1 MSVYRDY
8 DHYAGWYTTLGVSQ
22 AVPLTDKIALSLG
35 AQVGYLAADAA
46 NSYAKVGTTEAYK
59 GFHDGLLS
67 ASIAIPLDQHLTVTP
82 ALNYSF
88 PLTSAA
94 RDLIKVNSQ
103 EFLNGDS
110 EGKSDFLY
118 GGVTITLGF

>member
-1 MSVYRDY
+1 
-8 DHYAGWYTTLGVSQ
+8 
-22 AVPLTDKIALSLG
+22 VPLTDKIGLSLG

-67 ASIAIPLDQHLTVTP
+67 ASIAIPLDQYITVTP

-110 EGKSDFLY
+110 EGKSDFIF
-118 GGVTITLGF
+118 GGVTVTLAF